1 MPVLQDLPELPCDF
15 QALRGLTGQEE
26 GALLQP
32 LMAALREHGPA
43 ELIVAP
49 LATRLVEEARS
60 RRSSTFNDFLATWR
74 LSSDEGRA
82 LLTLA
87 EALLRIPDAAT
98 AHHLINDQLTRGNW
112 RGVPREGG
120 LLVHLAGLGMAAG
133 KRFIKEEES
142 LSGRWHQLL
151 LKMGDSVLNRA
162 LQAALQ
168 FMARQFVQGEDM
180 RSALSQRQTG
190 LRYSFD
196 RLGEAAQTGED
207 ARRYTDAY
215 REAIEALANQAEDK
229 PLLERDG
236 ISIKLSALHPRFEYA
251 QWRRLEKELLP
262 RLRTLSDIA
271 AQAGV
276 PITLDAEES
285 ERLEISLAIFSEMSR
300 MPALRH
306 WGGLGLAVQAY
317 QKRAPAVLDFLG
329 RIAAEFRH
337 PIPVRLVKGAYWDT
351 EIKRAQQ
358 LGLGGYPV
366 YTRKVHTDIAYLA
379 CAQRMLM
386 HKGEFWPQFATHNA
400 HTLAWLEACAQ
411 KQHSDYEVQKL
422 VGMGD
427 AVHEA
432 FHQETGRPLRV
443 YAPVGSFQTLL
454 PYLVRRLLENGSSQS
469 FVNQLADPEFSTAD
483 LVCNPLGQVEEPP
496 KPHPR
501 LPSPLQIFGNRPNS
515 PGFHPADAQ
524 RLDVL
529 KMHLPKF
536 GSVPATALVAGLNK
550 PATTGEKRL
559 NPANPDDS
567 PGTLTMATAAD
578 AEIAC
583 QKAAS
588 AFPDWS
594 RRPVQARAELL
605 RALAGQLQKNRN
617 ELLNLLVRE
626 GGKTLN
632 DALAEWREAVD
643 YCHYYAAEAERLM
656 SQAQTLPAISGESNT
671 LSLHARG
678 VFLCISPWNFPLA
691 IFLGQ
696 ISAALACGNTVIA
709 KPASQTPLI
718 AFRTIELAHAAG
730 IPADVLQLLPGPS
743 TVLSPVLLN
752 AAELAGVVFTGSSET
767 AASISRTLAER
778 PGARLPL
785 IAETGGL
792 NVMIADSSALP
803 EQLVNDVIASAFT
816 SAGQRCSALRVLFLQ
831 EELCESVLPR
841 LAGALEEWQ
850 TGDPANYATDMG
862 PIIDDDRLKKLEK
875 SAMELASQ
883 ASWQTRGRIDES
895 RGNLIAPQAFLLT
908 RENLP
913 RTEIFGP
920 LLAVTTWR
928 HDELSAV
935 LDWIKHSGYGLTLG
949 VHSRIEGTL
958 DYVKQHAQVGNIY
971 LNRNQIGAVVG
982 CQPFGGEGL
991 SGTGPKAGGPHYLLR
1006 FMTERTVT
1014 TNLSALGVDTTLL
1027 DIDD

>member
-32 LMAALREHGPA
+32 LMASLREHGPD
-43 ELIVAP
+43 ELIVTP
-49 LATRLVEEARS
+49 LASRLVEAARS
-60 RRSSTFNDFLATWR
+60 QRSSTFNDFLSTWR
-74 LSSDEGRA
+74 LSSEEGRA

-87 EALLRIPDAAT
+87 EALLRIPDKAT

-112 RGVPREGG
+112 LGVPRQSG
-120 LLVHLAGLGMAAG
+120 LMVHLAGLGMAAG
-133 KRFIKEEES
+133 KRFIKDEEA

-151 LKMGDSVLNRA
+151 LKMGDGVLNRA

-168 FMARQFVQGEDM
+168 FMANQFVQGEDM
-180 RSALSQRQTG
+180 KSALAKRQNG

-207 ARRYTDAY
+207 ARLYTEAY
-215 REAIEALANQAEDK
+215 REAIEALANQPADK

-262 RLRTLSDIA
+262 RLRLLSDIA

-285 ERLEISLAIFSEMSR
+285 ERLEIGLAIFSEMSR

-337 PIPVRLVKGAYWDT
+337 PVPVRLVKGAYWDA

-358 LGLGGYPV
+358 LGLAGYPV

-379 CAQRMLM
+379 CAQRMLA

-411 KQHSDYEVQKL
+411 KQRSDFEVQKL

-432 FHQETGRPLRV
+432 FHKETGRPLRL

-469 FVNQLADPEFSTAD
+469 FVNQLADTEFSTAD
-483 LVCNPLGQVEEPP
+483 LICNPLSQVEEPP
-496 KPHPR
+496 TPHPR
-501 LPSPLQIFGNRPNS
+501 LPSPLQIFGSRPNS

-524 RLDVL
+524 KLDVL

-536 GSVPATALVAGLNK
+536 GAVPATALVAGLNK
-550 PATTGEKRL
+550 TSTRGEKRF
-559 NPANPDDS
+559 NPGNADDS
-567 PGTLTMATAAD
+567 PGTLS
-578 AEIAC
+578 
-583 QKAAS
+583 AAS
-588 AFPDWS
+588 ADDAILACEKAAAAFPAWS
-594 RRPVQARAELL
+594 QRSVQERAGLL
-605 RALAGQLQKNRN
+605 RALAEQLQKARN

-643 YCHYYAAEAERLM
+643 YCHFYAAEAERLM
-656 SQAQTLPAISGESNT
+656 ARPQALSAISGESNS
-671 LSLHARG
+671 LSLHGRG
-678 VFLCISPWNFPLA
+678 VFLCISP
-691 IFLGQ
+691 
-696 ISAALACGNTVIA
+696 
-709 KPASQTPLI
+709 
-718 AFRTIELAHAAG
+718 
-730 IPADVLQLLPGPS
+730 
-743 TVLSPVLLN
+743 
-752 AAELAGVVFTGSSET
+752 
-767 AASISRTLAER
+767 
-778 PGARLPL
+778 
-785 IAETGGL
+785 
-792 NVMIADSSALP
+792 
-803 EQLVNDVIASAFT
+803 
-816 SAGQRCSALRVLFLQ
+816 
-831 EELCESVLPR
+831 
-841 LAGALEEWQ
+841 
-850 TGDPANYATDMG
+850 
-862 PIIDDDRLKKLEK
+862 
-875 SAMELASQ
+875 
-883 ASWQTRGRIDES
+883 
-895 RGNLIAPQAFLLT
+895 
-908 RENLP
+908 
-913 RTEIFGP
+913 
-920 LLAVTTWR
+920 
-928 HDELSAV
+928 
-935 LDWIKHSGYGLTLG
+935 
-949 VHSRIEGTL
+949 
-958 DYVKQHAQVGNIY
+958 
-971 LNRNQIGAVVG
+971 
-982 CQPFGGEGL
+982 
-991 SGTGPKAGGPHYLLR
+991 
-1006 FMTERTVT
+1006 
-1014 TNLSALGVDTTLL
+1014 
-1027 DIDD
+1027 